1 MKNYILSDIHLEE
14 NEKDFFITKRVEILK
29 ENISNIIKNKAKR
42 VFLNGD
48 TFHKE
53 NIKANS
59 EVVKIFIE
67 DIILPLLDNNIEIHI
82 LLWNHERGWFWD
94 TFSFLK
100 WELSNPLIHIYD
112 DIKSVEFDDFNAIFV
127 PFMYRWDR
135 DVNTIQ
141 KLEEIVEIEI
151 KEKINKL
158 KDNNKDKPVIIF
170 NHNMM
175 SDLPFDEGREMNIKL
190 WEFKGVDFVFWWHI
204 HKYEVF
210 KKGEEDKGLYVW
222 ALMRSFVYEE
232 ETEGYVWFEIKDKK
246 INYEYIK
253 NLSYNHEK
261 IEIEDWID
269 FDISQIK
276 ENTIYDI
283 IFKYK
288 SDSETFDEYFI
299 QNIFN
304 EIKKRWSYVKKHAI
318 VSIDSDIKL
327 SQTVTFI
334 TSLEDILKDFLKDN
348 NIKDKK
354 VKDSYLDKL
363 EQCKSI
369 ININKNWK
377 KLEKENKKEED
388 TIIKDT
394 KNINNINSL
403 IWKGNLWL

>member
-1 MKNYILSDIHLEE
+1 MENYILSDIHLEE

-29 ENISNIIKNKAKR
+29 DNIANIIKNKAKR
-42 VFLNGD
+42 VFLNWD

-82 LLWNHERGWFWD
+82 LLWNHERWWFWD

-100 WELSNPLIHIYD
+100 WELSNPLIYIYD
-112 DIKSVEFDDFNAIFV
+112 DIKSVEFDNFNAIFV
-127 PFMYRWDR
+127 PFMYRGDR
-135 DVNTIQ
+135 NVNTIQ
-141 KLEEIVEIEI
+141 KLEEIVENEI
-151 KEKINKL
+151 KERVNLL

-175 SDLPFDEGREMNIKL
+175 SDLPFDEGREMNLKL
-190 WEFKGVDFVFWWHI
+190 WEFKGVDFVFWGHI
-204 HKYEVF
+204 HKFEIF
-210 KKGEEDKGLYVW
+210 NDGKKDKWLYVW

-232 ETEGYVWFEIKDKK
+232 ETEGYVWFDIKGKD

-304 EIKKRWSYVKKHAI
+304 EIKKKGSYVKKHAI
-318 VSIDSDIKL
+318 VSLDSNIKL

-348 NIKDKK
+348 KIKDKK
-354 VKDSYLDKL
+354 IKESYLDKL

-369 ININKNWK
+369 ININKSWK
-377 KLEKENKKEED
+377 KLEKENKKEEES
-388 TIIKDT
+388 ILRDT